1 MRTSTTAALMGQN
14 PAFQRYLGAD
24 SEQAAAQVLRER
36 CEIKSRSELDTDPRA
51 AARFHAIRKAFA
63 YGEAECSR

>member
-14 PAFQRYLGAD
+14 PEFQRYLGAD

-36 CEIKSRSELDTDPRA
+36 CEIESRSELDTDPRA
-51 AARFHAIRKAFA
+51 AERFHALRKAFA
-63 YGEAECSR
+63 YQEATCNP

>member
-24 SEQAAAQVLRER
+24 SEQAARDALCQR
-36 CEIKSRSELDTDPRA
+36 CEIKSRRELDTNPDA
-51 AARFHAIRKAFA
+51 EARFHAIRRGFA
-63 YGEAECSR
+63 YGRAD